1 MKKDRFFSGI
11 KFIGL
16 KLSKFLWGYG
26 LKLWRIFLSFVVL
39 SFIFSFVYYI
49 EESTRTLNEVIEF
62 SIQNSL
68 LSNLNNGKTQ
78 ITSLW
83 TWTGYFQNF
92 CSIIYIAVL
101 TSSFY
106 RKVAR

>member
-1 MKKDRFFSGI
+1 MKKIGFSGI

-26 LKLWRIFLSFVVL
+26 LKLWPIFLSFVVL

-49 EESTRTLNEVIEF
+49 EGTRTLNEVIEY

-68 LSNLNNGKTQ
+68 LSNLNNENIQ
-78 ITSLW
+78 VTSLSR
-83 TWTGYFQNF
+83 WTGYFQNF
-92 CSIIYIAVL
+92 VVL
-101 TSSFY
+101 FI
-106 RKVAR
+106 